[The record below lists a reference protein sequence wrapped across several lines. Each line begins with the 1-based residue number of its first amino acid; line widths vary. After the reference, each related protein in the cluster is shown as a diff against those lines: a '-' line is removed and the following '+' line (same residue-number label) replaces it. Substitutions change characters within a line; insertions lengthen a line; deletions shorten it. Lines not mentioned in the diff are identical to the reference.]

1 MATSLWEIVSMRSQN
16 HDNMNG
22 VKKPYIAVTCFQYL
36 LDGFNRRDYDK
47 NTEKGESRKERSSSM
62 KRFLTSLVTVLLLT
76 MALTVAASAS
86 DFDAAAKDL
95 SAIGVFRGT
104 EAGFEL
110 DRAPTRS
117 EAAIMLVRLYGAEEQ
132 AAADYEAGT
141 ISHPFTDVSDFTAPY
156 VAWLYTNGL
165 TNGTS
170 ATTFGSAAP
179 CSAQQYTV
187 FLLRALGYEDGK
199 DFDYAQ
205 APEFAVT
212 KGLFD
217 TSMFGGTFLRDDLA
231 AVTYQALA
239 ADLKDGSAYLLKSLV
254 ESGAVDARAAQPIT
268 QKIETYR
275 ALLSASSN
283 AMNGGLD
290 TDFDMDMQMDLA
302 LSGTDSGEPLDE
314 QMQLGMTA
322 SGRVQMILA
331 EEPQMAIN
339 METTIL
345 GETMNMGEWMKDGW
359 IYVQTEMN
367 GETSKVKYQAEG
379 MDAFMALYQELLD
392 QSVSQMN
399 GAMLPMI
406 DSITAKTSGGNT
418 VYTLKLNNSISG
430 MVQDLVGMLGDALP
444 EEVGLDMA
452 LELKDCTYTYTVS
465 SGGRLKDCTA
475 VVDAALTMNLDGGEE
490 GTMAVNLG
498 IKMDMSMDINAMGKN
513 VRITYPDFSG
523 FVDLTVPETSAPADS
538 EMKTVYVTETGKRY
552 HYDNNCNGGT
562 YYESTLEEAL
572 SRGLTP
578 CEKCV
583 L

>member
-1 MATSLWEIVSMRSQN
+1 MRSQN

-254 ESGAVDARAAQPIT
+254 ESGAVDAQAAQPIT

-275 ALLSASSN
+275 ALLSASSD

-418 VYTLKLNNSISG
+418 VYTLKLNNAISG

-452 LELKDCTYTYTVS
+452 LDLKDCTI
-465 SGGRLKDCTA
+465 RIRFPPAA
-475 VVDAALTMNLDGGEE
+475 V
-490 GTMAVNLG
+490 
-498 IKMDMSMDINAMGKN
+498 
-513 VRITYPDFSG
+513 
-523 FVDLTVPETSAPADS
+523 
-538 EMKTVYVTETGKRY
+538 
-552 HYDNNCNGGT
+552 
-562 YYESTLEEAL
+562 
-572 SRGLTP
+572 
-578 CEKCV
+578 
-583 L
+583 

>member
-1 MATSLWEIVSMRSQN
+1 MRSQN
-16 HDNMNG
+16 HDNMDG

-86 DFDAAAKDL
+86 DFDAVAKDL

-254 ESGAVDARAAQPIT
+254 ESGAVDAQAAQPIT

-275 ALLSASSN
+275 ALLSASSD

-418 VYTLKLNNSISG
+418 VYTLKLNNAISG

-452 LELKDCTYTYTVS
+452 LDLKDCTYT